1 MALTGLRVLLG
12 VSGGIA
18 AYKAAELVRRLR
30 ERGAEVR
37 VVMTE
42 SATRFIT
49 PLTLQAL
56 SGHPV
61 RTALWDEAAEAAMSH
76 IELARWAQQ
85 IVIAP
90 ASANTLARL
99 AHGLADDLLSTVCL
113 ASTAPLAVAPAMNHQ
128 MWAHPATQANIAIL
142 RTRGVTVLGP
152 VSGDQACGET
162 GPGRLLEPV
171 DLLDALAD
179 ARTPRVLPGVRVLI
193 TAGPTYEDLDP
204 VRYLGNRSSG
214 RMGFAL
220 ARAAAAA
227 GAEVTLIAGPSAL
240 PTSSGV
246 NRVDVRSAADMALAV
261 RAQIDAA
268 QVFIAAAAVA
278 DFAPAS
284 TAAHKIKKSGG
295 SMTLRLVPTIDI
307 LAEVGAR
314 KRRPFLVG
322 FAAETRDL
330 QRHARAKLAAKRL
343 DLICANQVG
352 LPGTGFEAED
362 NALLL
367 LWPGGQ
373 RQLAQAP
380 KMQLARVVIEEI
392 ARLRAARAPRRRKRP
407 V

>member
-1 MALTGLRVLLG
+1 
-12 VSGGIA
+12 
-18 AYKAAELVRRLR
+18 
-30 ERGAEVR
+30 
-37 VVMTE
+37 
-42 SATRFIT
+42 
-49 PLTLQAL
+49 
-56 SGHPV
+56 
-61 RTALWDEAAEAAMSH
+61 
-76 IELARWAQQ
+76 
-85 IVIAP
+85 
-90 ASANTLARL
+90 
-99 AHGLADDLLSTVCL
+99 
-113 ASTAPLAVAPAMNHQ
+113 
-128 MWAHPATQANIAIL
+128 
-142 RTRGVTVLGP
+142 
-152 VSGDQACGET
+152 
-162 GPGRLLEPV
+162 
-171 DLLDALAD
+171 
-179 ARTPRVLPGVRVLI
+179 
-193 TAGPTYEDLDP
+193 
-204 VRYLGNRSSG
+204 
-214 RMGFAL
+214 
-220 ARAAAAA
+220 
-227 GAEVTLIAGPSAL
+227 
-240 PTSSGV
+240 
-246 NRVDVRSAADMALAV
+246 VDVRSAADMALAV